1 MKSLVI
7 ATETLEAA
15 LATSTSPQRLQITE
29 VAFTSII
36 LDRALLSIL
45 RAFPN
50 LLRILFILEEYPT
63 DLLLQV
69 ASLSVLS
76 GVVHVSLTAEHQ
88 DAAAFACAFLEHC
101 AIYACLDFGLGI
113 ERVSLERIEEARS
126 ALRNMSNTSFFG
138 VSHQCSSPNRS
149 RSGRDRHLGF
159 RGQAN
164 DLTHIMHGM
173 NRHFLI
179 SFLHLPSLNSKD
191 LLESILPQHRH
202 SLRILTIPLG
212 GEFISSTM
220 IVATDSSVK
229 VDAISLTPFVN
240 LCQLT
245 LFLPRC
251 NDEQALF
258 VVEDLL
264 LTLSFRSLNRLTIV
278 AGDWVAPGIPMQ
290 VWMQRLFTRLFA
302 IAEGCASNFWLVL
315 TDTMH
320 RQTILVTP
328 QRRETRAI
336 TLEFLP
342 TGGLQDL
349 RRVYA

>member
-45 RAFPN
+45 HAFPN

-212 GEFISSTM
+212 
-220 IVATDSSVK
+220 

-278 AGDWVAPGIPMQ
+278 AGDWVAPGILMQ